1 MGTRTTAQKALLT
14 TTGKELIDYNV
25 YDKDGTFIDT
35 YEQDVLLKAP
45 VILRPINQSL
55 TVEYLRPVKRVTR
68 ETNLK
73 KLNIVNNDPMS
84 NYGGFRMD
92 FIDSN
97 AVTRAQVEVNSKALS
112 GERLIKGLLAETDSG
127 NINPTSALDAVHNV
141 GNLTSVRVGNKY
153 QVGFS
158 YYIAVSYT
166 HLRAH
171 ET

>member
-1 MGTRTTAQKALLT
+1 MGTIATAQNTLLT
-14 TTGKELIDYNV
+14 TTGEELVEYNV
-25 YDKDGTFIDT
+25 YDKDGNFVDT
-35 YEQDVLLKAP
+35 HSENILIEAP
-45 VILRPINQSL
+45 SLIKPINNDL
-55 TVEYLRPVKRVTR
+55 TVEFLRPVKKVIR

-127 NINPTSALDAVHNV
+127 NIDPTSALDAVHNV
-141 GNLTSVRVGNKY
+141 GSLTSIRV
-153 QVGFS
+153 
-158 YYIAVSYT
+158 AVSYT
-166 HLRAH
+166 HLTLPTKA
-171 ET
+171 

>member
-45 VILRPINQSL
+45 
-55 TVEYLRPVKRVTR
+55 
-68 ETNLK
+68 
-73 KLNIVNNDPMS
+73 
-84 NYGGFRMD
+84 
-92 FIDSN
+92 
-97 AVTRAQVEVNSKALS
+97 
-112 GERLIKGLLAETDSG
+112 
-127 NINPTSALDAVHNV
+127 
-141 GNLTSVRVGNKY
+141 
-153 QVGFS
+153 
-158 YYIAVSYT
+158 AVSYT